1 VREKTV
7 HKKID
12 LDKFLSERQKV
23 LSMWPTGKEVDLD
36 EAIAYQRN
44 LSESRN
50 FGKVVE
56 KLDREGRTVVYTRA
70 GTPILEDEIEL
81 NRALVA
87 SGLPLIPV
95 TTDSYTRLCQ
105 FDKAERGLQD
115 SLRAKRAMLNG
126 FPIVNHGVRGTKKMT
141 ESCEAAYN
149 PRFAN
154 VDGRL
159 IAEIAFAS
167 GMTGVLADPFL
178 TFGNYEKNATLA
190 ECIASYQYIHRLIGH
205 YAEKG
210 VVITVDLDSW
220 LSHGP
225 FPSSVSIAALV
236 AASLIAAEQGVMS
249 IVPSFQFE
257 GNVLQDVAGARLTRR
272 LVNEYLDK
280 LGYEDVVVPG
290 LFVAQSPIFPCPQDM
305 AYSFSYLTYT
315 AMAAALAEA
324 ATVTVKTIDEAAGIP
339 TQEAHTIS
347 YRAANWMLNVVRRQ
361 GIRLQ
366 DEQLALEEKIA
377 EMEVRAILSKVMEL
391 GNGDVVVGF
400 IRAVEM
406 GVVDSPMSGNIHVK
420 SQVLGIRDN
429 QGAVRYLD
437 FGNLPIPEEAK
448 KFHREKVR
456 ERELVEHRKM
466 NYEVFIEDFWA
477 LSQGQIIGS
486 PTLLDS

>member
-1 VREKTV
+1 VKEKV
-7 HKKID
+7 CQKKID
-12 LDKFLSERQKV
+12 LEHFFGERQKV
-23 LSMWPTGKEVDLD
+23 LSMWPTGKEVDLK
-36 EAIAYQRN
+36 EAIEYQRN

-105 FDKAERGLQD
+105 FDKAERGLQE
-115 SLRAKRAMLNG
+115 SLRARRPMLNG
-126 FPIVNHGVRGTKKMT
+126 FPIVNYGVRKTRNMT

-154 VDGRL
+154 IDGRL

-178 TFGNYEKNATLA
+178 SFGNYEKKTTLA
-190 ECIASYQYIHRLIGH
+190 ECIANYQYIHRLIGY

-210 VVITVDLDSW
+210 VLITVDLDSW

-225 FPSSVSIAALV
+225 FPSSVSIATLV
-236 AASLIAAEQGVMS
+236 AASLIAAEQGVKS

-257 GNVLQDVAGARLTRR
+257 GNLLQDIAGARLTRR

-280 LGYEDVVVPG
+280 LGYGDVVVPG
-290 LFVAQSPIFPCPQDM
+290 LFVAQNPIFPCPQDM
-305 AYSFSYLTYT
+305 SYSFSYLTYT
-315 AMAAALAEA
+315 AMVAALAEA

-339 TQEAHTIS
+339 TKETHSIS
-347 YRAANWMLNVVRRQ
+347 YRSANWMLNVVRKQ
-361 GIRLQ
+361 GIKLQ
-366 DEQLALEEKIA
+366 DKQLELEEKIA
-377 EMEVRAILSKVMEL
+377 EMEVRAILNKVMEL

-400 IRAVEM
+400 IRAVDR
-406 GVVDSPMSGNIHVK
+406 GIVDSPMSGNIHVK
-420 SQVLGIRDN
+420 SQVLGIRDR
-429 QGAVRYLD
+429 QGATRYLD

-448 KFHREKVR
+448 TFHREKIK
-456 ERELVEHRKM
+456 EREFAEHRKM
-466 NYEVFIEDFWA
+466 NYEVVIEDFWA
-477 LSQGQIIGS
+477 LSQGQIVGS
-486 PTLLDS
+486 ETLLGL

>member
-1 VREKTV
+1 MKVIN
-7 HKKID
+7 KKWD
-12 LDKFLSERQKV
+12 EDVFLSEREKV
-23 LSMWPTGKEVDLD
+23 LTMWPTGKEVDLD
-36 EAIAYQRN
+36 EAVEYQRG

-56 KLDREGRTVVYTRA
+56 KLEHEGRTVVFTRA
-70 GTPILEDEIEL
+70 GTPIQEDEIEL
-81 NRALVA
+81 NKALVE
-87 SGLPLIPV
+87 SGSPLIPV
-95 TTDSYTRLCQ
+95 TTDSYTRLCR
-105 FDKAERGLQD
+105 FDKAERALQD
-115 SLRAKRAMLNG
+115 SVRTGKPMLNG
-126 FPIVNHGVRGTKKMT
+126 YPIVNHGVRKTRQMT
-141 ESCEAAYN
+141 ESCEAAYD

-167 GMTGVLADPFL
+167 GMTGVLADPFM
-178 TFGNYEKNATLA
+178 TFGNYEKTATLA
-190 ECIASYQYIHRLIGH
+190 QCIENYQYIHRLAGY
-205 YAEKG
+205 YAENG
-210 VVITVDLDSW
+210 AIITVDLDSW

-236 AASLIAAEQGVMS
+236 GASLIAAEQGVKS

-257 GNVLQDVAGARLTRR
+257 GNLFQDIAGARLTRR

-315 AMAAALAEA
+315 AMVAALAEA

-339 TQEAHTIS
+339 SKETHTVS
-347 YRAANWMLNVVRRQ
+347 YRAANWMLNVVRKQ
-361 GIRLQ
+361 GIKLK
-366 DEQLALEEKIA
+366 DEQLELEEKIA
-377 EMEVRAILSKVMEL
+377 EMEVTAILSKVLEL

-400 IRAVEM
+400 IKAVER
-406 GVVDSPMSGNIHVK
+406 GIVDSPMSGNIHVK
-420 SQVLGIRDN
+420 SQVLGIRDK

-437 FGNLPIPEEAK
+437 FGNLPIPKEAK
-448 KFHREKVR
+448 TFHQEKVR
-456 ERELVEHRKM
+456 ERELAEHRKM
-466 NYEVFIEDFWA
+466 NYQVVIEDFWA

-486 PTLLDS
+486 ETPLGP